1 MCVCVCVGEWKS
13 ASAHKLK
20 LNGICAPRVLD
31 DGTHNMRLS
40 KIIKSNCLAVE
51 KLNGTHNRHIV
62 CRISY
67 LIPLILT
74 AAQQMRLIPKFP

>member
-1 MCVCVCVGEWKS
+1 MG
-13 ASAHKLK
+13 ANAHKLK

-51 KLNGTHNRHIV
+51 ILNGTHNRHIQFNLDTLNLTNAPNTV
-62 CRISY
+62 SPI
-67 LIPLILT
+67 T
-74 AAQQMRLIPKFP
+74 AANFSPH